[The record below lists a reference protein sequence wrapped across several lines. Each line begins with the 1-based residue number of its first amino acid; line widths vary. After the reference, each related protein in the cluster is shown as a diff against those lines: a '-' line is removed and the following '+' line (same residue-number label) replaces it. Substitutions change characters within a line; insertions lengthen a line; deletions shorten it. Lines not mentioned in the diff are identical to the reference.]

1 MKITKEQLIEQLI
14 EHSQLPREVVEK
26 EFDQF
31 IAETSGV
38 IKGNPL
44 TIEEMGV
51 FRLKKGRLSFE
62 TDPKLALEI
71 NYKYA
76 GMLPIEV
83 KKGQTSSQDD
93 EIHDEENATS
103 LLSKN
108 DDNEKVQIGKVR
120 ESKKEEPVKAVEK
133 EIIKET
139 SMEEVKEEQ
148 ALTEESSDG
157 KAPIEEIEELKV
169 DATPLI
175 SEEVKNQEPEKT
187 VQETKESTNAEPKVE
202 NVAEVKKDTSTKTS
216 TKTSSKKEDDKTM
229 TYATIAAAV
238 IIIAA
243 IIWFM
248 NTKPKEV
255 IQPDSEITQ
264 VKPTV
269 KREVKTEEKLA
280 PEQTSMEKAQSE
292 KPLKETKEQSQGKSD
307 GVYKEGLKDIDI
319 KSSSTAK
326 LDSQKEEIVQDIVN
340 QLQESANPVVA
351 TKPKVYYTA
360 VIYTLSFKARAHQE
374 VESFKKKGFS
384 AFVKAFKNR
393 NNEERFYVCIGKL
406 ESYKDAKEFAETKL
420 PEPFNSSKNFAVKR
434 LTD

>member
-26 EFDQF
+26 EFNQF

-83 KKGQTSSQDD
+83 KKGQTSSHDD
-93 EIHDEENATS
+93 EIQNEENENS
-103 LLSKN
+103 SLSKN
-108 DDNEKVQIGKVR
+108 EDNEKVQIGKVR
-120 ESKKEEPVKAVEK
+120 EAKKEEPVKVVDK

-139 SMEEVKEEQ
+139 SMEEVKEEVTQ
-148 ALTEESSDG
+148 ESSDV
-157 KAPIEEIEELKV
+157 KAPIEEIEKLKV
-169 DATPLI
+169 DATPFI
-175 SEEVKNQEPEKT
+175 SVEVKNQEPEKT
-187 VQETKESTNAEPKVE
+187 VQETKESTNAEPIAEK
-202 NVAEVKKDTSTKTS
+202 VAEVKKATS
-216 TKTSSKKEDDKTM
+216 TKTSSKKQDDNTM

-243 IIWFM
+243 IVWFM
-248 NTKPKEV
+248 NSKPKEV
-255 IQPDSEITQ
+255 IQPISEITS
-264 VKPTV
+264 VKP
-269 KREVKTEEKLA
+269 EVKPEVKSEKMET
-280 PEQTSMEKAQSE
+280 PEKTTMEKPQGE
-292 KPLKETKEQSQGKSD
+292 KQLKETKDQAQGKSD
-307 GVYKEGLKDIDI
+307 GVYKEGLKNIDI
-319 KSSSTAK
+319 KLSSKAK
-326 LDSQKEEIVQDIVN
+326 LESQKEEIVQDIVN
-340 QLQESANPVVA
+340 QLQENGSPVVA
-351 TKPKVYYTA
+351 TEPKVFYTA
-360 VIYTLSFKARAHQE
+360 VIYTLSFESRAHQE

-393 NNEERFYVCIGKL
+393 NNEDRFYVCIGKL